1 MGKSSG
7 MQGCAGRE
15 NPRADAQCIEA
26 AVHRAHE
33 AGFRV
38 GQPVSLGVVQGF
50 VLGYNISRRGRFPGA
65 RYPLL
70 VATGFGVVKC
80 RLEEVR
86 LA

>member
-1 MGKSSG
+1 MGKSG
-7 MQGCAGRE
+7 GIQGCTGR
-15 NPRADAQCIEA
+15 NLPRHDAEGIEA
-26 AVHRAHE
+26 AIHTAHQ

-38 GQPVSLGVVQGF
+38 GRAVSLGVVQGV

-65 RYPLL
+65 RFPLL

-80 RLEEVR
+80 RLEEVS